1 MIKFNVAEIK
11 KQLTGEK
18 AFQMDVSPDDLE
30 LSETDLPV
38 VGKVH
43 LEGTITNAGDV
54 LLVQAD
60 IKARVRR
67 TCARCLKEFTAE
79 SEAEALDKF
88 YPVGSQSVES
98 DAYVY
103 DGDFVDLTELLRE
116 SLLLAEPLRV
126 LCKEDCKG
134 ICPVC
139 GADRNVHPCDCD
151 TRSIDPRLSAL
162 KQFIKD

>member
-1 MIKFNVAEIK
+1 MIKVNVAEIK

-116 SLLLAEPLRV
+116 GLL
-126 LCKEDCKG
+126 
-134 ICPVC
+134 
-139 GADRNVHPCDCD
+139 
-151 TRSIDPRLSAL
+151 
-162 KQFIKD
+162 